1 MATPSRHLPHGLG
14 PPVRVT
20 WWAVGK
26 TGSLFD
32 SLGHQITFLAQVLGA
47 IPRTLV
53 HYRRQTGAL
62 LVDMIWGNGSLIV
75 GGGTIGVLVFL
86 GAAVGGSVGIEGY
99 SALDMVGMGPLTGFV
114 SAYANTREMAPMI
127 AAIGFAAQAGT
138 RMTAEIGAMR
148 ISEEI
153 DALEAQAIQSIPFVV
168 TTRVIAGMITIIPL
182 YLLTLLLSYLSCA
195 LVVNVLHGQS
205 SGTYYHYFDSF
216 IQPSDVVLSLVKAA
230 IFVTLI
236 IAIHGYQGYYATG
249 GPEGVGQAS
258 GRAIR
263 ASLITVVVTD
273 MVLTLLFWG
282 NNSGVQISG

>member
-1 MATPSRHLPHGLG
+1 MATPSRHLPHGL
-14 PPVRVT
+14 PAALRVSV
-20 WWAVGK
+20 AV
-26 TGSLFD
+26 TDVPMSLLD
-32 SLGHQITFLAQVLGA
+32 RLGHQITFLAQVLGA
-47 IPRTLV
+47 IPRTLMN
-53 HYRRQTGAL
+53 YRRQTGAL

-99 SALDMVGMGPLTGFV
+99 SALNMVGMGPLTGFI

-153 DALEAQAIQSIPFVV
+153 DALEAQAIRSVPFVV
-168 TTRVIAGMITIIPL
+168 TTRVIAGMITIVPL
-182 YLLTLLLSYLSCA
+182 YLLTLVLSYLSCA
-195 LVVNVLHGQS
+195 LVVNVVHGQS

-216 IQPSDVVLSLVKAA
+216 IQPSDVLFSVCKAA

-236 IAIHGYQGYYATG
+236 IAIHGYQGYYASG

-282 NNSGVQISG
+282 NNTGVQISG